1 MTSGLRRQLA
11 ASPSDGS
18 DFPYA
23 IVIGAAVGVLA
34 MLLIAAGLLCYCRE
48 RRRNKALALEPFV
61 NLAPNPP
68 ASQLSPGIATAAN
81 QQSATKLQLTG
92 SMDAHAGFYV
102 MTSPMNSR
110 SQPPAMLK
118 PTNSHDSASQQSTS
132 FLASDPSVHKSFED
146 TRDLDTFDTSA
157 RSRINSFEAHESFR
171 RAMGYSDSAS
181 SSAQTAN
188 SNSYNNSNKDSS
200 SRHGGL
206 WDDPAIVAARIPL
219 DRVVT
224 EFRHLGQSIPTIPT
238 IV

>member
-146 TRDLDTFDTSA
+146 TRDLDTFDTPTA
-157 RSRINSFEAHESFR
+157 AQALYQMQLVM
-171 RAMGYSDSAS
+171 RAF
-181 SSAQTAN
+181 AQEETEK
-188 SNSYNNSNKDSS
+188 SY
-200 SRHGGL
+200 
-206 WDDPAIVAARIPL
+206 V
-219 DRVVT
+219 
-224 EFRHLGQSIPTIPT
+224 F
-238 IV
+238 